1 MVLNGIVIDPHGLI
15 PAYAQL
21 KDQIKFACAHQD
33 IKPGDVL
40 PSIRVLARQLNVG
53 DGEVRR
59 AYRELCEAGL
69 LATERR
75 KHVVVS
81 PAIVTASQA
90 GLMRA
95 SIKRSHRLIAW
106 AAQHRLSAIALG
118 RLLLRQALARE
129 SASPS
134 YLFVDICRLAAE
146 TSAAKTSKAWGITV
160 AGVSVGDFSN
170 RWNDEARRVSAILV
184 SDYLYDDVIEVAG
197 EAASRAFPVRMH
209 LDEHLRRRLNRLPA
223 RSAVV
228 LVCSDE
234 DSLLAGG
241 AVRRHYEDLFDK
253 KWRVHVKNVS
263 EIPDLTSFVLAQRYG
278 LALFSPLVWEK
289 LPARAKR
296 MVRVAPAFSEPDP
309 QSLEEIR
316 IAAGVLM

>member
-1 MVLNGIVIDPHGLI
+1 MFTGTQLGAKGPVPCNLRNVQTLGLFHIPLIPCLAGGRTPASKPMVLNGIVIDPHGLI

-81 PAIVTASQA
+81 PALVSASQA
-90 GLMRA
+90 GLVRA
-95 SIKRSHRLIAW
+95 SIKRSNRLIAW

-146 TSAAKTSKAWGITV
+146 TSAARTSHRTDR
-160 AGVSVGDFSN
+160 S
-170 RWNDEARRVSAILV
+170 RARTALTQLV
-184 SDYLYDDVIEVAG
+184 SKSG
-197 EAASRAFPVRMH
+197 AFVHPVW
-209 LDEHLRRRLNRLPA
+209 A
-223 RSAVV
+223 R
-228 LVCSDE
+228 
-234 DSLLAGG
+234 
-241 AVRRHYEDLFDK
+241 
-253 KWRVHVKNVS
+253 
-263 EIPDLTSFVLAQRYG
+263 
-278 LALFSPLVWEK
+278 ALFRRTKFGAGQL
-289 LPARAKR
+289 R
-296 MVRVAPAFSEPDP
+296 
-309 QSLEEIR
+309 SLR
-316 IAAGVLM
+316 YQMRS